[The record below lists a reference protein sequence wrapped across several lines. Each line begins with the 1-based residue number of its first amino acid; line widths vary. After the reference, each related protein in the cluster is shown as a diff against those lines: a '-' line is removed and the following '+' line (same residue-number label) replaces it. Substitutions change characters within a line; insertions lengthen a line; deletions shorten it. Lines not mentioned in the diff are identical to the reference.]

1 LGQYEGRA
9 RLSVDDSWR
18 YLELVRDE
26 RDTAIGAL
34 GVLADRLRRE
44 MYDYVR
50 RARRPITR
58 DEAAA
63 HVGIS
68 RKLAAFHL
76 DKLTSAGLLQA
87 RYERAG
93 GGPTI
98 GRTPK
103 VYEASEAA
111 VYVAIPARRHD
122 LLAEIL
128 LDTVRTAAGDE
139 PTACALKV
147 AADRGRALGAAEF
160 DRARP
165 GRLGPQRAITMAA
178 GIIETCGYEP
188 DRPSPT
194 ELRLRN
200 CPFHPMAGHDPALVC
215 GINHAFLRGVLDGL
229 HARAVDAVLQPTP
242 GECCVRLRPTSTG
255 PA

>member
-1 LGQYEGRA
+1 
-9 RLSVDDSWR
+9 
-18 YLELVRDE
+18 LVSDARDE
-26 RDTAIGAL
+26 AIGAL

-44 MYDYVR
+44 LYDYIR
-50 RARRPITR
+50 RARRPVTR

-63 HVGIS
+63 HAGIS

-76 DKLTSAGLLQA
+76 DKLTSAGLLRA
-87 RYERAG
+87 RYERTTG
-93 GGPTI
+93 QPTI

-103 VYEASEAA
+103 VYEASDAA

-128 LDTVRTAAGDE
+128 LDTVRTTGGNKPAAR
-139 PTACALKV
+139 AIKI
-147 AADRGRALGAAEF
+147 AADRGHALGAAEF
-160 DRARP
+160 ERSRP

-178 GIIETCGYEP
+178 GILEDCGYEP

-200 CPFHPMAGHDPALVC
+200 CPFRPMTGHDPALVC

-229 HARAVDAVLQPTP
+229 HAGAVDAVLEPSP
-242 GECCVRLRPTSTG
+242 GECCVRIRPVDRD
-255 PA
+255 

>member
-1 LGQYEGRA
+1 M
-9 RLSVDDSWR
+9 LSVDDSWR
-18 YLELVRDE
+18 YRELVSDQRDE
-26 RDTAIGAL
+26 AIGAL

-44 MYDYVR
+44 MYDYIR
-50 RARRPITR
+50 HARRPITR

-76 DKLTSAGLLQA
+76 DKLTAAGLLQA
-87 RYERAG
+87 RYERTTG
-93 GGPTI
+93 TL

-103 VYEASEAA
+103 VYEVSNTP

-128 LDTVRTAAGDE
+128 LDTVRTTSAEKPAAR
-139 PTACALKV
+139 ALKV
-147 AADRGRALGAAEF
+147 AADHGRALGAAEF

-165 GRLGPQRAITMAA
+165 GRLGPQRAITLAA
-178 GIIETCGYEP
+178 GIVERCGYEP
-188 DRPSPT
+188 DRASPT

-200 CPFHPMAGHDPALVC
+200 CPFHPMTGHDPALVC
-215 GINHAFLRGVLDGL
+215 GINRAFLQGVLDGL
-229 HARAVDAVLQPTP
+229 HAGAVDAVLQPAP
-242 GECCVRLRPTSTG
+242 GECCVRLRPVAG
-255 PA
+255 D